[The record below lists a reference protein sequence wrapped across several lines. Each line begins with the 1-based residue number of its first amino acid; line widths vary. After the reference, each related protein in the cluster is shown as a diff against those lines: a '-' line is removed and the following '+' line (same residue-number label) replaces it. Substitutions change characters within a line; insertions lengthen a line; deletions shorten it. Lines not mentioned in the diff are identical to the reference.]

1 MRNNFGREAGSLI
14 MNNLPGAVKRSGGP
28 RTAAGKAASAYNAL
42 KFGAYTRNV
51 FIDGESQQDFDRLKQ
66 ALFDEL
72 QPQTLVQ
79 YALAEDVLTQLW
91 RKFRIERYAS
101 NTLKEIAERE
111 IGIADL
117 IRDLGVEASD
127 VVSSAKRI
135 TDAIRENGVDYY
147 QLVLTKIQTAQYLY
161 PKHCPD
167 FTAFQQ
173 DHFEVYQLMRKRS
186 WHPEHLDKRI
196 AKNEADSSGKTFWER
211 ELQSLGEWTE
221 DWIRCFDCEVRL
233 SKSIP
238 RIINGRLYRHLI
250 SGDTDRATDDVTRA
264 LHRALAEYY
273 KERDRHRKDTAIVL
287 DREVKDAEAHR
298 DSGEGSDTD
307 LVPVNAA

>member
-1 MRNNFGREAGSLI
+1 
-14 MNNLPGAVKRSGGP
+14 MNNLPGSVKRSGGP

-135 TDAIRENGVDYY
+135 TDAVRENGVDYY

-186 WHPEHLDKRI
+186 WHPEHLDKLI

-211 ELQSLGEWTE
+211 ELQSLGESTE

-287 DREVKDAEAHR
+287 DREVKDVEAHR
-298 DSGEGSDTD
+298 DPGEGSDTD

>member
-1 MRNNFGREAGSLI
+1 MRNHFGREAGSFI

-72 QPQTLVQ
+72 QPQMLVQ

-167 FTAFQQ
+167 FAAFKQ
-173 DHFEVYQLMRKRS
+173 DHSEVHQLMRKHS
-186 WHPEHLDKRI
+186 WHSEHLDKLV
-196 AKNEADSSGKTFWER
+196 AKNEADSSGRTFWER
-211 ELQSLGEWTE
+211 ELQSLGAWAE

-233 SKSIP
+233 NKSIP

-264 LHRALAEYY
+264 LHRALTEYY

-287 DREVKDAEAHR
+287 DRGVKDAERHG
-298 DSGEGSDTD
+298 DSGEGSDAN

>member
-1 MRNNFGREAGSLI
+1 
-14 MNNLPGAVKRSGGP
+14 MNNLPGSVKRSGGP

-51 FIDGESQQDFDRLKQ
+51 LIDGESQQDFDRLKQ

-72 QPQTLVQ
+72 QPQMLVQ

-135 TDAIRENGVDYY
+135 TDAVRENGVDYY

-167 FTAFQQ
+167 FTAFKQ

>member
-1 MRNNFGREAGSLI
+1 MRNHFGREAGSLI

-72 QPQTLVQ
+72 QPQMLVQ

-135 TDAIRENGVDYY
+135 TDAVRENGVDYY

-186 WHPEHLDKRI
+186 WHPEHLDKLI

-287 DREVKDAEAHR
+287 DRGVKDAEEHR
-298 DSGEGSDTD
+298 DSGEGSDTG
-307 LVPVNAA
+307 LVPVNSA

>member
-1 MRNNFGREAGSLI
+1 MRNHFGREAGSFI

-72 QPQTLVQ
+72 QPQMLVQ
-79 YALAEDVLTQLW
+79 HALAEDVLTQLW

-117 IRDLGVEASD
+117 IRDLGVEAPD
-127 VVSSAKRI
+127 IVSSAKRI
-135 TDAIRENGVDYY
+135 TDAVRENGVDYY
-147 QLVLTKIQTAQYLY
+147 QLVLKKIQTAQCLY

-186 WHPEHLDKRI
+186 WHPEHLDKLI

-211 ELQSLGEWTE
+211 ELQSLGEWTK

-287 DREVKDAEAHR
+287 DREVKDAEEHR

>member
-1 MRNNFGREAGSLI
+1 MRNHFGREAGSLI

-72 QPQTLVQ
+72 QPQMLVQ

-135 TDAIRENGVDYY
+135 TDAVRENGVDYY

-186 WHPEHLDKRI
+186 WHPEHLDKLI
-196 AKNEADSSGKTFWER
+196 TKNEADSSGKTFWER

-287 DREVKDAEAHR
+287 DREVKDAEEHR

>member
-1 MRNNFGREAGSLI
+1 MRNHFGREAGSLI

-135 TDAIRENGVDYY
+135 TDAVRENGVDYY

-186 WHPEHLDKRI
+186 WHPEQLDKLI

-221 DWIRCFDCEVRL
+221 DWIRCFDCEMRL

-287 DREVKDAEAHR
+287 DRGVKDAEEHR
-298 DSGEGSDTD
+298 DSGEGSDTG

>member
-1 MRNNFGREAGSLI
+1 MRNHFGREAGSLI

-72 QPQTLVQ
+72 QPQMLVQ

-186 WHPEHLDKRI
+186 WHPEHLDKLI
-196 AKNEADSSGKTFWER
+196 TKNEADSSGKTFWER
-211 ELQSLGEWTE
+211 ELQSLGEWAE

-287 DREVKDAEAHR
+287 DREVKDAEEHR

>member
-1 MRNNFGREAGSLI
+1 

-72 QPQTLVQ
+72 QPQMLVR

-186 WHPEHLDKRI
+186 WRPEHLDKLI
-196 AKNEADSSGKTFWER
+196 TKNEADSSGKTFWER

-287 DREVKDAEAHR
+287 DRGVKDAEEHR
-298 DSGEGSDTD
+298 DSGEGSDTG
-307 LVPVNAA
+307 LVPVNSA

>member
-1 MRNNFGREAGSLI
+1 MRNHFGREAGSLI

-72 QPQTLVQ
+72 QPQMLVQ

-135 TDAIRENGVDYY
+135 TDAVRENGVDYY

-186 WHPEHLDKRI
+186 WHPEHLDKLI

>member
-1 MRNNFGREAGSLI
+1 MRNHFGREAGSFI

-72 QPQTLVQ
+72 QPQMLVQ
-79 YALAEDVLTQLW
+79 HALAEDVLTQLW

-135 TDAIRENGVDYY
+135 TDAVRENGVDYY
-147 QLVLTKIQTAQYLY
+147 QLVLKKIQTAQCLY

-186 WHPEHLDKRI
+186 WHPEHLDKLI

-211 ELQSLGEWTE
+211 ELQSLGEWTK

-298 DSGEGSDTD
+298 DSGEGGDTD
-307 LVPVNAA
+307 LVPVNVA

>member
-1 MRNNFGREAGSLI
+1 

-135 TDAIRENGVDYY
+135 TDAVRENGVDYY

-186 WHPEHLDKRI
+186 WHPEHLDKLI

-211 ELQSLGEWTE
+211 ELQSLVEWTE

-287 DREVKDAEAHR
+287 DREVKDAEEHR

>member
-72 QPQTLVQ
+72 QPQMLVQ

-135 TDAIRENGVDYY
+135 TDAVRENGVDYY

-186 WHPEHLDKRI
+186 WHPEHLDKLI

>member
-1 MRNNFGREAGSLI
+1 MRNHFGREAGSLI

-72 QPQTLVQ
+72 QPQMLVQ

-186 WHPEHLDKRI
+186 WHPEHLDKLI
-196 AKNEADSSGKTFWER
+196 TKNEADSSGKTFWER
-211 ELQSLGEWTE
+211 ELQSLVEWTE

-287 DREVKDAEAHR
+287 DREVKDAEEHR

>member
-72 QPQTLVQ
+72 QPQMLVQ

-117 IRDLGVEASD
+117 IRYLGVEASD

-135 TDAIRENGVDYY
+135 TDAVRENGVDYY

-186 WHPEHLDKRI
+186 WHPEHLDKLI

-287 DREVKDAEAHR
+287 DREVKDAEEHR

>member
-72 QPQTLVQ
+72 QPQMLVQ

-135 TDAIRENGVDYY
+135 TDAVRENGVDYY

-167 FTAFQQ
+167 FTAFKQ

-287 DREVKDAEAHR
+287 DREVKDAEEHR

>member
-1 MRNNFGREAGSLI
+1 MRNYFGREAGSLI

-72 QPQTLVQ
+72 QPQMLVQ

-101 NTLKEIAERE
+101 KTLKEIAERE
-111 IGIADL
+111 IEIADL
-117 IRDLGVEASD
+117 IRDLGVEAPD
-127 VVSSAKRI
+127 IVSSAKRI
-135 TDAIRENGVDYY
+135 TDAVRENGVDYY

-186 WHPEHLDKRI
+186 WRPEHLDKLI

-211 ELQSLGEWTE
+211 ELQSLGESTE

-287 DREVKDAEAHR
+287 DRGAKDAERHG
-298 DSGEGSDTD
+298 DSGEGSDAD
-307 LVPVNAA
+307 LVPVNAV

>member
-1 MRNNFGREAGSLI
+1 MRNHFGREAGSLI

-72 QPQTLVQ
+72 QPQMLVQ

-135 TDAIRENGVDYY
+135 TDAVRENGVDYY

-186 WHPEHLDKRI
+186 WHPEHLDKLI
-196 AKNEADSSGKTFWER
+196 TKNEADSSGKTFWER

>member
-1 MRNNFGREAGSLI
+1 MRNHFGREAGSLI

-72 QPQTLVQ
+72 QPQMLVQ

-186 WHPEHLDKRI
+186 WHPEHLDKLI
-196 AKNEADSSGKTFWER
+196 TKNEADSSGKTFWER

-287 DREVKDAEAHR
+287 DREVKDAEEHR

>member
-72 QPQTLVQ
+72 QPQMLVQ

-135 TDAIRENGVDYY
+135 TDAVRENGVDYY

-167 FTAFQQ
+167 FTAFKQ

>member
-1 MRNNFGREAGSLI
+1 

-135 TDAIRENGVDYY
+135 TDAVRENGVDYY
-147 QLVLTKIQTAQYLY
+147 QLVLTKIQIAQYLY

-186 WHPEHLDKRI
+186 WHPEHLDKLI
-196 AKNEADSSGKTFWER
+196 TKNEADSSGKTFWER

-287 DREVKDAEAHR
+287 DREVKDAEEHR

>member
-1 MRNNFGREAGSLI
+1 MRTHFGREAGSLI

-135 TDAIRENGVDYY
+135 TDAVRENGVDYY

-186 WHPEHLDKRI
+186 WHPEQLDKLI

-233 SKSIP
+233 RKSIP

-287 DREVKDAEAHR
+287 DRGVKDAEEHR
-298 DSGEGSDTD
+298 DSGEGSDTG